1 MAGIGFELRKIYGRK
16 TLASSIGGSIYA
28 TMTAVGPSVIVAVL
42 ILFLKFAMDR
52 ADITELENRFFM
64 SSFTYI
70 FLIAV
75 LIAALFSTV
84 VSRYVSDCVFHKD
97 DRALGASVFGVM
109 TAASVLS
116 GGAMLVLCVGM
127 FIASDV
133 PVYFLLLY
141 YLLGILVANAY
152 VVMTYVSALKEYKEV
167 TLSYFAGILL
177 AVIVYFLAEGV
188 WGMHPVVAAYAA
200 LTCGYA
206 LLNGMLIFWCVNA
219 FGIPQED
226 YFGFLHYFVRFPKLL
241 MSGLFYVLGFYSAT
255 IIYWNHADIRERV
268 SIFWTAPAYDLAMFL
283 AILVN
288 MSALVIFVVKVETSF
303 FDKYVAYLSALN
315 MGSYH
320 RIKKEQESMTNSIRC
335 QLFFVYE
342 VQLIITVVL
351 ICLANVF
358 FPYLNISVQVLNLFM
373 ILSMGV
379 YTVFCMYFTIIFL
392 YYFED
397 HTAACIA
404 PCIFLGITAILAA
417 AACQMGRAFYPL
429 PLLAGGYGGWMAAFG
444 MLRYRLMH
452 LDSFLMCKGAQEEYR
467 KGEVK

>member
-255 IIYWNHADIRERV
+255 IIYWNHADVRERV

-320 RIKKEQESMTNSIRC
+320 KNKKEQESMTNSIRC

-373 ILSMGV
+373 ILSMGI

-429 PLLAGGYGGWMAAFG
+429 PLLAGGFGGWMAAFG

>member
-1 MAGIGFELRKIYGRK
+1 M
-16 TLASSIGGSIYA
+16 
-28 TMTAVGPSVIVAVL
+28 IVAVL

-342 VQLIITVVL
+342 V
-351 ICLANVF
+351 
-358 FPYLNISVQVLNLFM
+358 
-373 ILSMGV
+373 
-379 YTVFCMYFTIIFL
+379 
-392 YYFED
+392 
-397 HTAACIA
+397 
-404 PCIFLGITAILAA
+404 
-417 AACQMGRAFYPL
+417 
-429 PLLAGGYGGWMAAFG
+429 
-444 MLRYRLMH
+444 
-452 LDSFLMCKGAQEEYR
+452 
-467 KGEVK
+467 